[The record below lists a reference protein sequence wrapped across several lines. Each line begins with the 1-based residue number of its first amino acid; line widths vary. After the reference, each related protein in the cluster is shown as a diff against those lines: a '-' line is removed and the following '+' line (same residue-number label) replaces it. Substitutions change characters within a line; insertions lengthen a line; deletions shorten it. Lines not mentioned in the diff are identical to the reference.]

1 MAKDKKNII
10 MIKDEVLKEFPKAI
24 CRKRLTGERYY
35 EIFAC
40 IDGMYLGQG
49 KTKLAAWKSA
59 YNNFK

>member
-1 MAKDKKNII
+1 